1 MVMVRDTTTG
11 GNFEAIVK
19 ACIGRSCQKNEL
31 QAYEQRF
38 VGGKPGGGRHK
49 IDYELVSLRDENIRG
64 LVSCKKQGTSGTAQ
78 EKVAYEVI
86 KLLHTMEQDQR
97 YRHAWLVLGGN
108 GWSQDIKQFLRNEI
122 QKWIPE
128 LQKKRL
134 TIILST
140 DELMDADISLG

>member
-1 MVMVRDTTTG
+1 MVRDTTTG
-11 GNFEAIVK
+11 GNFENIVK
-19 ACIGRSCQKNEL
+19 VCIDRSCQKNGLE
-31 QAYEQRF
+31 AFEQRT
-38 VGGKPGGGRHK
+38 VGGKPGGGKHRV
-49 IDYELVSLRDENIRG
+49 DYELVAIGNENIRG

-108 GWSQDIKQFLRNEI
+108 GWSADIKQFLRTEI

-128 LQKKRL
+128 LQKGRL

-140 DELMDADISLG
+140 DELMDADISLVD